1 MSDQLIYTIQDSTV
15 DPYLISSLTGTIDL
29 TNLSPNEDYIFD
41 SNLNDTGIQVSK
53 GDLVVKDGDI
63 LMGSTSLKNFVEQVY
78 QRLNILQINPSLE
91 AEWEE
96 LKSLGDAYRKLEAEI
111 LEKQAIWNRLK
122 D

>member
-63 LMGSTSLKNFVEQVY
+63 LMGSTSLKNFVEQVS
-78 QRLNILQINPSLE
+78 QRLNILQVNPALE
-91 AEWEE
+91 ADWEE